1 VCAQL
6 HFNICKEIE
15 VKLDNKHLYDHAPK
29 SAETSHEV
37 KVTILRNQQVRT
49 DRTLPNNKPDVTI
62 RENKKGPRML
72 KAVAIPGDR
81 NVIKKEAEK
90 ILKYKDLA
98 LEIQRIWNVKVKVIP
113 VIIGATGTISKSL
126 RRYLSNIVGKYEIKG
141 PQKKKKNLHWALH
154 TYYGKC

>member
-15 VKLDNKHLYDHAPK
+15 VKLDNKHWYDHTPK

-37 KVTILRNQQVRT
+37 KITILWNQQVRN
-49 DRTLPNNKPDVTI
+49 DRTIPNNKPDMII
-62 RENKKGPRML
+62 RDNKKGTCML
-72 KAVAIPGDR
+72 KDAAIPGDR

-90 ILKYKDLA
+90 ILKYKDLVT
-98 LEIQRIWNVKVKVIP
+98 EIQCIWNMKTKVIP
-113 VIIGATGTISKSL
+113 VIKGATGTISKSL
-126 RRYLSNIVGKYEIKG
+126 TWYLSNIPGKYEIKG
-141 PQKKKKNLHWALH
+141 PQRNIYWALH